1 MSDDFSADDYEV
13 APTTTDVAS
22 GIFQGAELPQT
33 AGRGVPTQEDTVPLR
48 IPSPPTEPAP
58 SAETTFVPYQLQQGV
73 AYPATSIG
81 QFTPTAPAIP
91 NEGGHMLGV
100 AFLSVAAGTYV
111 GYRYGGNVFGG
122 LAGGVGGAALVNVV
136 RAVLYYREATPES
149 KKEALVSGF
158 YAAVGLAGAAYLW
171 YKVAAGSSKGRSVE
185 DDEYRVRRAGP

>member
-1 MSDDFSADDYEV
+1 MSDDFSADEYEV
-13 APTTTDVAS
+13 APSADVAS
-22 GIFQGAELPQT
+22 GIFQGTELPQSSGSPVPVQDGT
-33 AGRGVPTQEDTVPLR
+33 APLLVPG
-48 IPSPPTEPAP
+48 PPTETPP
-58 SAETTFVPYQLQQGV
+58 SRGTTFVPYQLQQGV
-73 AYPATSIG
+73 AYPPIGQMG

-100 AFLSVAAGTYV
+100 AFLSVAAGTYA

-171 YKVAAGSSKGRSVE
+171 YKVAAGSPKGRSVE